1 MATSSVRPRGSAAI
15 RPRSELRSSL
25 QEKKTLIRLTGMR
38 VFLFIAVTALTAFAQ
53 DLKFD
58 AASVLPNNLDDRIVR
73 IDPGTGGRFSAR
85 GYSLKLLIQHAWGVK
100 GFQISGG
107 PSWLDED
114 RWDVT
119 ARGPATSTPEQMKL
133 MVQALL
139 NERFALRIHTVT
151 QEMPGYELNVDGRS
165 KMKIS
170 EAKQANDN
178 VTRNAAG
185 ALEAH
190 GMSMP
195 AFVKI
200 LGAYL
205 AKPVLDNT
213 GLTGLYDFTLIW
225 NARFDVIPD
234 VASGGDLTG
243 VTLPAALR
251 DQLGLK
257 VTLKRGVPAEVIV
270 IDSAQKASAN

>member
-1 MATSSVRPRGSAAI
+1 
-15 RPRSELRSSL
+15 
-25 QEKKTLIRLTGMR
+25 MR
-38 VFLFIAVTALTAFAQ
+38 VFLFVVATVATAFAQ
-53 DLKFD
+53 ELKFD
-58 AASVLPNNLDDRIVR
+58 AASVLPNTLDDRIVR
-73 IDPGTGGRFSAR
+73 IDAGTGGRFSTR

-139 NERFALRIHTVT
+139 KERFALRIHTAT
-151 QEMPGYELNVDGRS
+151 QEMAGYELNVDGRS

-170 EAKQANDN
+170 DVTHANDSM
-178 VTRNAAG
+178 VRNAAG
-185 ALEAH
+185 ALVAH
-190 GMSMP
+190 GMTMP

-205 AKPVLDNT
+205 SKPVQDGT
-213 GLTGLYDFTLIW
+213 GLTGFYDFTLVW
-225 NARFDVIPD
+225 NTRFDVMPD
-234 VASGGDLTG
+234 AAAGDLTG
-243 VTLPAALR
+243 VTLPVALR

-257 VTLKRGVPAEVIV
+257 VSSKRSIPAEVIV
-270 IDSAQKASAN
+270 IDNAQKATPN